1 MGSANDDGDVGDP
14 VLAVDRT
21 SRIVYL
27 AGTSSRNA
35 GHKGIPLWTSTD
47 GGVTF
52 TNPVN
57 VRTDINYTDKPWIA
71 VDNAANSGLHDLYLT
86 CTQNSGSPRRNWL
99 TVSADGLL
107 NNWTTASSPT
117 HVRSIDDAAEPGLTV
132 FDLSCPIVVI
142 GSDHVGYVFWIERTS
157 DSRTWLRV
165 RKALNRGTA
174 LGAVNKVSEILS
186 TGSPLGNFALKRTD
200 NPVVTDD
207 TFRAYPFPV
216 PAVNPSPSKWNHLYV
231 AYADK
236 GEATG
241 DNTDIF
247 LVRSINGGDTWPSV
261 WKQRVNSSPGVADK
275 DQWMPVL
282 AVKPDGTKLFV
293 AWYDR
298 RNDPNNSLIEVYGR
312 WGNIATDGTVS
323 FGTEFKISTAS
334 FPPVFAGTLPGN
346 LIQGHYD
353 PAYPPEGVNL
363 NWWYPGW
370 PLVGEYGEPV
380 LTESTYIRHVG
391 EYDGAWAEGQWVYVT
406 WTDNRLLSAGTS
418 FARSQ
423 RDIRLVKMTWP

>member
-1 MGSANDDGDVGDP
+1 MAAVPISA
-14 VLAVDRT
+14 
-21 SRIVYL
+21 S
-27 AGTSSRNA
+27 
-35 GHKGIPLWTSTD
+35 
-47 GGVTF
+47 GV
-52 TNPVN
+52 
-57 VRTDINYTDKPWIA
+57 A
-71 VDNAANSGLHDLYLT
+71 
-86 CTQNSGSPRRNWL
+86 
-99 TVSADGLL
+99 
-107 NNWTTASSPT
+107 
-117 HVRSIDDAAEPGLTV
+117 
-132 FDLSCPIVVI
+132 
-142 GSDHVGYVFWIERTS
+142 
-157 DSRTWLRV
+157 
-165 RKALNRGTA
+165 
-174 LGAVNKVSEILS
+174 
-186 TGSPLGNFALKRTD
+186 
-200 NPVVTDD
+200 DD